1 MLCLAKE
8 SKMNIY
14 YQDDVTAQSDVDLQ
28 KNVLSAIKEGK
39 EESLFE
45 R

>member
-1 MLCLAKE
+1 M
-8 SKMNIY
+8 SIY